1 MAPPKRRSG
10 TGAPQRDGQK
20 SIVDAFRQPA
30 KRSKLENGG
39 DGAGAAQLLAT
50 GHVARSQPLAKRA
63 RIEKDTRPA
72 APPQRTA
79 SDASSVDEG
88 DRVLS
93 GPPDGEVSYY
103 VPENIHKTV
112 DYSRRGTKALPR
124 GLVAAFHH
132 IERYFQVPDD
142 FEVDKRFGPLSGI
155 SFEERLVA
163 AYSQGLLVAK
173 EENTPFI
180 CTSCGELGHKKRA
193 CPLHL

>member
-88 DRVLS
+88 DRVAERFGLLDDS
-93 GPPDGEVSYY
+93 LG
-103 VPENIHKTV
+103 H
-112 DYSRRGTKALPR
+112 ALPIREVVEALMR
-124 GLVAAFHH
+124 GGTRAVQAEAQCLGRAA
-132 IERYFQVPDD
+132 
-142 FEVDKRFGPLSGI
+142 
-155 SFEERLVA
+155 
-163 AYSQGLLVAK
+163 
-173 EENTPFI
+173 
-180 CTSCGELGHKKRA
+180 
-193 CPLHL
+193 